1 MTATD
6 ATAPQGTPQA
16 LHIESITVGP
26 IDTNAYLVGD
36 PVTRDAVVIDP
47 GAEGPRIVDRV
58 RRGDWHLREIWLTHA
73 HFDHVCAVDEVVAAV
88 TASVGGAMGA
98 EGGAEGGGL
107 PVRLHADDR
116 ELYAAATE
124 LAWAFAG
131 VVVPQPRT
139 PTVDLAHG
147 DRLRAGSVSAGV
159 RHVPGHAPGHV
170 VFVLDG
176 TGAVI
181 AGDTLFRG
189 SVGRTDIP
197 GGDHDLLVA
206 GIRRELLSLPGATV
220 VWPGHGPA
228 TTIQRE
234 VAENPFLAHNGV

>member
-6 ATAPQGTPQA
+6 ATSPQGTPQA
-16 LHIESITVGP
+16 LHIEAVTVGP

-36 PVTRDAVVIDP
+36 PLTRDAVVIDP
-47 GAEGPRIVDRV
+47 GAEGSRIVDRV
-58 RRGDWHLREIWLTHA
+58 RRGEWRLREIWLTHA
-73 HFDHVCAVDEVVAAV
+73 HFDHVCAVDEVVAAL
-88 TASVGGAMGA
+88 GAGVAAGMGA
-98 EGGAEGGGL
+98 EGGDL
-107 PVRLHADDR
+107 PVRLHAADR
-116 ELYAAATE
+116 ELYAAAAQ

-147 DRLRAGSVSAGV
+147 DQLRAGSLSAGV

-170 VFVLDG
+170 VFVLNG
-176 TGAVI
+176 SPAVM

-206 GIRRELLSLPGATV
+206 GIRRELLSLPADTV

-228 TTIQRE
+228 TTIRRE
-234 VAENPFLAHNGV
+234 AAENPFLSS

>member
-1 MTATD
+1 MTSIHANATE
-6 ATAPQGTPQA
+6 GTPSTLYVEA
-16 LHIESITVGP
+16 ITVGP

-36 PVTRDAVVIDP
+36 PATRDAVIVDP
-47 GAEGPRIVDRV
+47 GAEGGRILDRA
-58 RRGDWHLREIWLTHA
+58 RQGDWHLREIWLTHA
-73 HFDHVCAVDEVVAAV
+73 HFDHVGAVDEVVAAV
-88 TASVGGAMGA
+88 GDP
-98 EGGAEGGGL
+98 

-116 ELYAAATE
+116 DLYAAAAQ

-139 PTVDLAHG
+139 PTLDLRHG
-147 DRLRAGSVSAGV
+147 DELRAGSLSAGV
-159 RHVPGHAPGHV
+159 RHLPGHAPGHV
-170 VFVLDG
+170 VFVLAGVD
-176 TGAVI
+176 TVI

-206 GIRRELLSLPGATV
+206 GIRRELLSLSFDTV

-228 TTIQRE
+228 TTIGRE
-234 VAENPFLAHNGV
+234 AAENPFLSS